1 MGNTV
6 YRDLAAFGLPLVTPA
21 QPEFASLVHDI
32 ESRPGPFGSWP
43 IDDLSNAAVLLNQTG
58 NAILD
63 ISYLWK
69 YTSARGQA
77 HSTHYSNLGSSSI
90 QLDVLSGRSE
100 LVQDLGT
107 FILPGSKRL
116 ITERGM
122 FGNNLDVLG
131 QDPRPHGGG
140 YARAVGGGDR
150 NTTSEKIV
158 AVELVLDLAILDDGR
173 CVGPDE
179 SGLFESVIEDLE
191 RISSTAEQAA
201 KSLRDGA
208 TAGQIFEIL
217 RPLARHT
224 PPTATPRRRSSFLRM
239 FADMGIHQLVNVDSP
254 ALERWLETQAQLRRI
269 RLQRVP

>member
-21 QPEFASLVHDI
+21 QPEFASLVDDI
-32 ESRPGPFGSWP
+32 QSRPGPFGSWP
-43 IDDLSNAAVLLNQTG
+43 IDDLSNAAVLLNETG
-58 NAILD
+58 SAILS
-63 ISYLWK
+63 ISYSWR
-69 YTSARGQA
+69 YTTARGGA
-77 HSTHYSNLGSSSI
+77 HSSHCSNLGSSSI

-100 LVQDLGT
+100 VVQDIGT
-107 FILPGSKRL
+107 FILPGSKRF

-140 YARAVGGGDR
+140 YAGAGGGTR
-150 NTTSEKIV
+150 NSTSEKIV
-158 AVELVLDLAILDDGR
+158 AGELILDLAILDDGR

-179 SGLFESVIEDLE
+179 YGLFESLIEDLE
-191 RISSTAEQAA
+191 SIRSTAEQAA

-208 TAGQIFEIL
+208 SAGQIFEML

-224 PPTATPRRRSSFLRM
+224 PHTATQRRRSSFLRM
-239 FADMGIHQLVNVDSP
+239 FADMGIRQLINDDPP
-254 ALERWLETQAQLRRI
+254 AVERWLETQAQPPRI
-269 RLQRVP
+269 RLQRVS

>member
-32 ESRPGPFGSWP
+32 QSRPGPFGSWP
-43 IDDLSNAAVLLNQTG
+43 IDDLSNAAVLLNETG
-58 NAILD
+58 SAILS
-63 ISYLWK
+63 ISYSWR
-69 YTSARGQA
+69 YTTARGGA
-77 HSTHYSNLGSSSI
+77 HTSHCSDLGSSSI

-100 LVQDLGT
+100 VVQDIGT

-140 YARAVGGGDR
+140 YVRAAGGGTR
-150 NTTSEKIV
+150 NATGEKIV
-158 AVELVLDLAILDDGR
+158 AGELVLELAILDDGR

-179 SGLFESVIEDLE
+179 SGLFESLIEDLE
-191 RISSTAEQAA
+191 RIRSTAEQAA

-208 TAGQIFEIL
+208 SAGQIFEIL
-217 RPLARHT
+217 RPLARRT
-224 PPTATPRRRSSFLRM
+224 PDTATQRRRSSFLSM
-239 FADMGIHQLVNVDSP
+239 FADMGIHRLVNDDSP
-254 ALERWLETQAQLRRI
+254 AVERWLETQAQPPRI
-269 RLQRVP
+269 RLQRVS

>member
-1 MGNTV
+1 MGDAV

-21 QPEFASLVHDI
+21 QPEFASLLHDI
-32 ESRPGPFGSWP
+32 ESRPGPVGSWP

-69 YTSARGQA
+69 YTSARGRA
-77 HSTHYSNLGSSSI
+77 HSTHCSNLGSSSI
-90 QLDVLSGRSE
+90 PLDVLSGRSE
-100 LVQDLGT
+100 VVQDLYT
-107 FILPGSKRL
+107 CILPGSKRL

-122 FGNNLDVLG
+122 FGHNLDVLG
-131 QDPRPHGGG
+131 QDPRPHGA
-140 YARAVGGGDR
+140 YVRSVGGGGR

-158 AVELVLDLAILDDGR
+158 AGELILDLAILDDGR

-179 SGLFESVIEDLE
+179 YGLFESLIEDLE
-191 RISSTAEQAA
+191 SIRSTAEQAA

-208 TAGQIFEIL
+208 SAGQIFEML

-224 PPTATPRRRSSFLRM
+224 PHTAMQRRRSSFLRM
-239 FADMGIHQLVNVDSP
+239 FADMGIRQLINDDPP
-254 ALERWLETQAQLRRI
+254 AVERWLETRAQPPRI
-269 RLQRVP
+269 RLQRVS

>member
-6 YRDLAAFGLPLVTPA
+6 YRDLAAFGLPLVTPT

-32 ESRPGPFGSWP
+32 QSRPGPFGSWP
-43 IDDLSNAAVLLNQTG
+43 IDDLSNAAVLLNETG
-58 NAILD
+58 SAILS
-63 ISYLWK
+63 ISYSWR
-69 YTSARGQA
+69 YTTARGGV
-77 HSTHYSNLGSSSI
+77 HSSHCSNLGSSSI

-100 LVQDLGT
+100 VVQDIGT

-140 YARAVGGGDR
+140 YVGAAGGGTR
-150 NTTSEKIV
+150 NATQEKIV
-158 AVELVLDLAILDDGR
+158 AGELILDLAILDDGR

-179 SGLFESVIEDLE
+179 YGLFESLIEDLE
-191 RISSTAEQAA
+191 SIRSTAEQAA

-208 TAGQIFEIL
+208 SAGQIFEML
-217 RPLARHT
+217 RPLARHR
-224 PPTATPRRRSSFLRM
+224 PHTAMQRRRSSFLRM
-239 FADMGIHQLVNVDSP
+239 FADMGIRQLINDDPP
-254 ALERWLETQAQLRRI
+254 AVERWLETQAQPPRI
-269 RLQRVP
+269 RLQRVS

>member
-6 YRDLAAFGLPLVTPA
+6 YRDLGAFGLPLVTPT

-32 ESRPGPFGSWP
+32 QSRPGPFGSWP
-43 IDDLSNAAVLLNQTG
+43 IDDLSNAAVLLNETG
-58 NAILD
+58 SAILS
-63 ISYLWK
+63 ISYSWR
-69 YTSARGQA
+69 YTTARGGV
-77 HSTHYSNLGSSSI
+77 HSSHCSNLGTSSI

-100 LVQDLGT
+100 VVQDIGT

-116 ITERGM
+116 ITEHGM

-140 YARAVGGGDR
+140 YGGAAGGGTR
-150 NTTSEKIV
+150 NATSEKIV
-158 AVELVLDLAILDDGR
+158 AGELILDLAILDDGR

-179 SGLFESVIEDLE
+179 YGLFESLIEDLE
-191 RISSTAEQAA
+191 SIRSTADQAA

-208 TAGQIFEIL
+208 SAGQIFEIL

-224 PPTATPRRRSSFLRM
+224 PHTAMQRRRSSFLRM
-239 FADMGIHQLVNVDSP
+239 FADMGIRQLINDDPP
-254 ALERWLETQAQLRRI
+254 AVERWLETQAQPPRV
-269 RLQRVP
+269 RLQRVS